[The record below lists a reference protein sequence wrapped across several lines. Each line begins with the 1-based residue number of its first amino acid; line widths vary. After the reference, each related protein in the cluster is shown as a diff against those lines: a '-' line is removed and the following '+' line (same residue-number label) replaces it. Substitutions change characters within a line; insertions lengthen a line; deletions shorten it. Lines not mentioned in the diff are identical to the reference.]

1 MVKGDPIAIFL
12 VALIIR
18 AVDSGNKEKGCPSA
32 TESIADYDTEWVD
45 GGPSVLGRVTQ
56 GHSLP
61 FHIQKGK
68 RESDNWDA
76 QGQVGFFRLSFKV
89 LKTVSSSSSHK
100 MGFGLL
106 LLGKTYRGL
115 AIREKFKNPVLVI
128 TS

>member
-1 MVKGDPIAIFL
+1 M
-12 VALIIR
+12 
-18 AVDSGNKEKGCPSA
+18 
-32 TESIADYDTEWVD
+32 
-45 GGPSVLGRVTQ
+45 TQ

-76 QGQVGFFRLSFKV
+76 QVQVGFFRLSFKV

-106 LLGKTYRGL
+106 LLRKTYRGL